1 MQPSKISWDY
11 PFKEAE
17 WKYFCR
23 FVFVCFTLKY
33 NFMNKLLFNNCK
45 KKFTTNNSTTVQIFY
60 NLLNDPISVH
70 LFNLVRRIESFVGL
84 FYIIIN
90 ICFTL
95 YIRRVI
101 QNFFPNFWKKK
112 ILTKWDNFC
121 ETACMLEKFLC
132 TYFAQGLL

>member
-1 MQPSKISWDY
+1 
-11 PFKEAE
+11 
-17 WKYFCR
+17 
-23 FVFVCFTLKY
+23 
-33 NFMNKLLFNNCK
+33 MNKLKFNDCK
-45 KKFTTNNSTTVQIFY
+45 KKLITNNSMTVQIFY

-101 QNFFPNFWKKK
+101 QKFFPNFWKKK
-112 ILTKWDNFC
+112 ILTK
-121 ETACMLEKFLC
+121 
-132 TYFAQGLL
+132 